1 MKIHFVLILLV
12 ASFSLCTANH
22 TGSCND
28 TTIMNYQ
35 GKEILVTE
43 LERFLKN
50 KLSSMDISGL
60 SIAVIN
66 NSKVVYHNTFGYANK
81 EEKLPVT
88 EKTIFEAASLSKS
101 VFSFFVMQFVEE
113 GKLNLDTPLYKYL
126 EYPDI
131 AYDERYKQ
139 ITARMVLSHQ
149 SGFPNWREIEADGQ
163 LKIYFDPGT
172 EYLYSGEGYQYL
184 AMVLRHIENTDWKG
198 LDSIFQE
205 KVAKPLGMSHSVF
218 IQTPYTRANKAEP
231 YDNDGNLID
240 WRNSYWYQKD
250 NNRFVAPASLHS
262 EPLDFTKWMIAVMN
276 EELLSESSYDE
287 LLKSHSTVQEN
298 QYYTLGFMTLDEPY
312 NNLYLH
318 GGDNE
323 GFTCGFVLDTEKDWG
338 FVLFTNSEMGQTLT
352 NELFEYLDSD
362 NQ

>member
-1 MKIHFVLILLV
+1 MKIYIALLLLLL
-12 ASFSLCTANH
+12 SFSFCSSSQSERKNEATL
-22 TGSCND
+22 
-28 TTIMNYQ
+28 INYQ
-35 GKEILVTE
+35 GKEIRVDE
-43 LERFLKN
+43 LEDFLKK
-50 KLSSMDISGL
+50 KLRSMDIPGL

-66 NSKVVYHNTFGYANK
+66 NSKVVYHNTFGYASK

-101 VFSFFVMQFVEE
+101 VFAFFVMQFVEE
-113 GKLNLDTPLYKYL
+113 GKLDLDKPLYEYL

-149 SGFPNWREIEADGQ
+149 SGFPNWRESDANGTLRINFE
-163 LKIYFDPGT
+163 PGT
-172 EYLYSGEGYQYL
+172 DYLYSGEGYQYL
-184 AMVLRHIENTDWKG
+184 AMVLRHIENTDWQG

-205 KVAKPLGMSHSVF
+205 KVTKPLGMDHTVF
-218 IQTPYTRANKAEP
+218 IQTPYTRDNKAEP
-231 YDNDGNLID
+231 YDINGNLID
-240 WRNSYWYQKD
+240 WRNGYWYQKD
-250 NNRFVAPASLHS
+250 NNRFVAPSSLHS
-262 EPLDFTKWMIAVMN
+262 EPIDFTKWMIAVMN
-276 EELLSESSYDE
+276 EELLSEDSYSE
-287 LLKSHSTVQEN
+287 LLKVHSTVKEG

-312 NNLYLH
+312 QNLYLH

-338 FVLFTNSEMGQTLT
+338 FVLFTNSEMGQNLT

-362 NQ
+362 N